1 MRGFAN
7 GETTHPERWQS
18 GRMHR
23 IRNPAYGSSRTEGS
37 NPSLSASAGRPFR
50 SLSEEPEGAP
60 ASTGPMT
67 PTLTALVTGG
77 GIGIGRAT
85 ALAFGRAGHHV
96 VVTDVLDAEGE
107 AVAAAI
113 RSAGGSATFSRLDV
127 RSTAQ
132 ADAVVAAVNAERGA
146 IDALVL
152 NAGIAHKVPLAALD
166 DARWDHTLDID
177 LKGMFRV
184 ARAALPAMRQR
195 RRGAIVGLTSLMG
208 LAWGWNEHV
217 HYSAAKAG
225 VIGLVRGLA
234 AEVAGDGVRVN
245 AVAPGYVRTAQLL
258 SEEHSLGPAGAEQA
272 AARVPLGRIAEP
284 EDIAEVILFLASD
297 AARYVTGQVLVA
309 DGGLAI
315 QPQ

>member
-1 MRGFAN
+1 MY
-7 GETTHPERWQS
+7 TT
-18 GRMHR
+18 
-23 IRNPAYGSSRTEGS
+23 RT
-37 NPSLSASAGRPFR
+37 L
-50 SLSEEPEGAP
+50 
-60 ASTGPMT
+60 
-67 PTLTALVTGG
+67 LVTGG

-85 ALAFGRAGHHV
+85 ALAFARAGHHV
-96 VVTDVLDAEGE
+96 VVTDILEREGQ

-113 RSAGGSATFSRLDV
+113 RAAGGSAVFHALDV
-127 RSTAQ
+127 RSTPQ
-132 ADAVVAAVNAERGA
+132 VEAVVAAVNAECGA

-152 NAGIAHKVPLAALD
+152 NAGIAHRVPLAQLD
-166 DARWDHTLDID
+166 DTRWEHTLDID

-184 ARAALPAMRQR
+184 ARAALPAMRAR

-208 LAWGWNEHV
+208 LAWGWTEHV

-234 AEVAGDGVRVN
+234 AEVAADGVRVN

-258 SEEHSLGPAGAEQA
+258 SAEHSLGPEGAEQA

-284 EDIAEVILFLASD
+284 EDIADVVLFLASD

>member
-1 MRGFAN
+1 M
-7 GETTHPERWQS
+7 
-18 GRMHR
+18 
-23 IRNPAYGSSRTEGS
+23 
-37 NPSLSASAGRPFR
+37 
-50 SLSEEPEGAP
+50 
-60 ASTGPMT
+60 STRK
-67 PTLTALVTGG
+67 TLLVTGG

-85 ALAFGRAGHHV
+85 ALAAARAGHHV
-96 VVTDVLDAEGE
+96 VVTDILEHEGE

-113 RSAGGSATFSRLDV
+113 RDGGGSAEFRPLDV
-127 RSTAQ
+127 RSTEEAE
-132 ADAVVAAVNAERGA
+132 AVVAAVNAAHGA

-152 NAGIAHKVPLAALD
+152 NAGIAHRVPLAQLS
-166 DARWDHTLDID
+166 DARWQHTLDVD
-177 LKGMFRV
+177 LHGMFRV
-184 ARAALPAMRQR
+184 ARAALPAMRAR
-195 RRGAIVGLTSLMG
+195 RSGAIVGLTSLMG
-208 LAWGWNEHV
+208 LAWGWTEHV

-234 AEVAGDGVRVN
+234 AEVAADGVRVN

-258 SEEHSLGPAGAEQA
+258 SAEHSLGPEGAEQA

-284 EDIAEVILFLASD
+284 EDIADVILFLASD